1 MVIASPR
8 FPVDLSLFDG
18 VRHSPS
24 LPSLER
30 TLGQGHGKLQDFCI
44 PVNPYF
50 PTPEIFADL
59 AKRLETILKYYPG
72 GNESV
77 ARSLAGALGLD
88 PATVVMGNG
97 STELITW
104 IDLLLVKDG
113 LATPVPT
120 FGRWTDHPEEVGQRV
135 RPWPLK
141 AEEDFRLDVDAFAAF
156 VRRVGAGA
164 AAVCNPN
171 NPTGACLCRGAVL
184 RLLDALADRDL
195 VVIDESFLD
204 FADEDEVPSVADE
217 AARRANVLVL
227 KSLGKNLGLHG
238 LRAGYAVAHP
248 RLAAKLREALPPWNV
263 NALAEALILELRAH
277 LAEYE
282 AARRRTVADRRGM
295 EQRLRSVPGLTV
307 FPSRANFVYV
317 RIPEPIDGVAL
328 RNWLLCEHGYL
339 VRECGNKLGSDSR
352 HFRLAVRPPEQG
364 EALVGALASAF
375 GQADRMHKGA
385 WSGGG

>member
-1 MVIASPR
+1 MVIARPR

-18 VRHSPS
+18 VRHSPT
-24 LPSLER
+24 LPALER
-30 TLGQGHGKLQDFCI
+30 TLEHAGGKLQDFCI

-50 PTPEIFADL
+50 PTPIIFTSL
-59 AKRLETILKYYPG
+59 AMRLETILKYYPSS
-72 GNESV
+72 NEDV
-77 ARSLAGALGLD
+77 ARSLAGTLGLD

-104 IDLLLVKDG
+104 IDLLLVKNG

-135 RPWPLK
+135 RAWSLK
-141 AEEDFRLDVDAFAAF
+141 AEENFRLDVDAFAAF

-171 NPTGACLCRGAVL
+171 NPTGACLSRGEVL

-195 VVIDESFLD
+195 VVIDESFID

-217 AARRANVLVL
+217 AARRENVLVL

-238 LRAGYAVAHP
+238 IRAGYAVGHP
-248 RLAAKLREALPPWNV
+248 RLAATLRKALPHWNI
-263 NALAEALILELRAH
+263 NAMAEALILELHAH

-282 AARRRTVADRRGM
+282 AARRNTVADRRVL
-295 EQRLRSVPGLTV
+295 ERRLRSVPGLTV

-317 RIPEPIDGVAL
+317 RIPEPIDGVVL
-328 RNWLLCEHGYL
+328 RNWLLCEHGCL

-364 EALVGALASAF
+364 EALVGALTSAF
-375 GQADRMHKGA
+375 EWAERMRF
-385 WSGGG
+385 